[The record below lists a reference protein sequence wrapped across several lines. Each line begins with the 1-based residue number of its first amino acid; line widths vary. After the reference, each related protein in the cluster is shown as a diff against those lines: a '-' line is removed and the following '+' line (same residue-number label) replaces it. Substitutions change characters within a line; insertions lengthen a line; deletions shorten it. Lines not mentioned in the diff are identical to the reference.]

1 MRMSSGFFITRKEYP
16 KDENTISA
24 KLLIKSGMIFKN
36 DNGIYSYLPM
46 GLKVINNIKDLI
58 RKEMEKVNA
67 EEVLMPSIV
76 DYSYFENSGRNV
88 IYNEEMFTLKGR
100 NNK

>member
-76 DYSYFENSGRNV
+76 DYSYFEKYFNLP
-88 IYNEEMFTLKGR
+88 IDKTKYL
-100 NNK
+100 